1 MIELRKG
8 SAFSFGF
15 IRQVT
20 GTGKE
25 GEGLMLGLD
34 YSTSDRHHIG
44 VLHYLAPGNKTLLQF
59 ICIIVMIGTIHF
71 VILYI
76 LIRTEHFQ

>member
-1 MIELRKG
+1 MPDMIELRKG

-34 YSTSDRHHIG
+34 YSTSDRHHFARI
-44 VLHYLAPGNKTLLQF
+44 
-59 ICIIVMIGTIHF
+59 
-71 VILYI
+71 
-76 LIRTEHFQ
+76 